1 LTKSIYRDIHFRRES
16 SADMANANAVSTAA
30 VINLNERQWEGL
42 GKVGDAALQ
51 VQNLLQMLRDIL
63 NELPQAIDTDKLME
77 TMKPYLEQLQR
88 VSESLQAFIKGDS
101 DEEAL
106 DRLRTMLTE
115 VQNAELDKTL
125 KEVLQLLGNLQRAG
139 FFSSVTALSAEL
151 KCPIIGENPEDM
163 VQKIH
168 AATASLQYWM
178 ESARQGAGVIGNM
191 VGQLDLPD
199 RLDEIQEMADQWM
212 QMARRAQRLVQG
224 DAPSLQAR
232 LSAMLD
238 MAEILGGQMNIAIGT
253 LRDTMPEVL
262 ESADMSGAFA
272 TIGAGGS
279 RWMHI
284 ALRVKALAQGNSEN
298 LAQRVEGLLDQ
309 IDHLAGYA
317 ASAGFFI
324 QAGKDGVGAVR
335 NMLTD
340 IDLPEKLDDLAE
352 EAEKWLKIAKRA
364 KLLAQGDAGSLAD
377 RVGSLLGMA
386 ETVSGSLQA
395 AARALEDRGI
405 HLQELITP
413 HGDLSVA
420 LGTVADMV
428 GEFWQDGTIRHI
440 IITVSQ
446 GAMAWL
452 EIAKI
457 ATATVKGDAESINAR
472 IKEIVQG
479 LQDAH
484 LMEMLPDVFALLG
497 NLQKAGLIS
506 KVNMVMTKVVPM
518 IPSDEVFASG
528 VNKAMQALE
537 QTRAGMKDENNKGG
551 GLFGL
556 MKIFFAKDT
565 QFVLKF
571 AVRFASIF
579 LKALK
584 QG

>member
-1 LTKSIYRDIHFRRES
+1 
-16 SADMANANAVSTAA
+16 MANANAVSSAA
-30 VINLNERQWEGL
+30 ITTLNERQWEGL

-63 NELPQAIDTDKLME
+63 NELPQAIDTDKLVE
-77 TMKPYLEQLQR
+77 TMKPYLEQLQN
-88 VSESLQAFIKGDS
+88 VSESLQAFIKGNS
-101 DEEAL
+101 GEEPL
-106 DRLRTMLTE
+106 DRLRNMLND
-115 VQNAELDKTL
+115 VQSAELNKTL

-139 FFSSVTALSAEL
+139 FFSSISALSAEL

-168 AATASLQYWM
+168 GATASIQYWM
-178 ESARQGAGVIGNM
+178 DSAKQGVGVVGNM

-199 RLDEIQEMADQWM
+199 RLDEIQEMADQWI
-212 QMARRAQRLVQG
+212 QMAKRAQRLIQG
-224 DAPSLQAR
+224 DAPNLQAR
-232 LSAMLD
+232 LSGMLD
-238 MAEILGGQMNIAIGT
+238 MAEILGGQMNIAIDT

-262 ESADMSGAFA
+262 EGADMSGTLA

-284 ALRVKALAQGNSEN
+284 AMRVKTLAQGNNSRDFAARAEN
-298 LAQRVEGLLDQ
+298 LLDQ
-309 IDHLAGYA
+309 IEHLAGYA

-335 NMLTD
+335 NILTD
-340 IDLPEKLDDLAE
+340 MDLPEKLDDLAE
-352 EAEKWLKIAKRA
+352 EAEKWLKIAMRA
-364 KLLAQGDAGSLAD
+364 KALAQGSSDSLAD

-386 ETVSGSLQA
+386 ETVGDSLQA
-395 AARALEDRGI
+395 AAKSLADKGI
-405 HLQELITP
+405 HLEELITP
-413 HGDLSVA
+413 RGDLSIA
-420 LGTVADMV
+420 FGTAADMV

-440 IITVSQ
+440 GSTISQ

-452 EIAKI
+452 EIAQIGAK
-457 ATATVKGDAESINAR
+457 AVRGDAESINVR

-479 LQDAH
+479 LHDAH
-484 LMEMLPDVFALLG
+484 LMDMLPDVFALVG
-497 NLQKAGLIS
+497 NLQKAGLVG
-506 KVNMVMTKVVPM
+506 KLNMIMTQAVPM

-528 VNKAMQALE
+528 VNKAMKALE
-537 QTRAGMKDENNKGG
+537 QTRTEMKDEHNKGG
-551 GLFGL
+551 GIFSLI
-556 MKIFFAKDT
+556 KIFFAKDT

>member
-1 LTKSIYRDIHFRRES
+1 
-16 SADMANANAVSTAA
+16 MANANAVSSAAA
-30 VINLNERQWEGL
+30 VTTLNERQWEGL

-77 TMKPYLEQLQR
+77 TMKPYLEQLQSA
-88 VSESLQAFIKGDS
+88 SESLQAFIKGNS
-101 DEEAL
+101 GEEPL
-106 DRLRTMLTE
+106 DRLRNMLND
-115 VQNAELDKTL
+115 VQNAELNKTL

-139 FFSSVTALSAEL
+139 FFSSISTLSAEL

-168 AATASLQYWM
+168 GATASIQYWM
-178 ESARQGAGVIGNM
+178 DSAKQGVGVIGNM

-199 RLDEIQEMADQWM
+199 RLDEIQEMADQWI
-212 QMARRAQRLVQG
+212 QMAKRAQRLIQG
-224 DAPSLQAR
+224 DAPNLQAR
-232 LSAMLD
+232 LSGMLD
-238 MAEILGGQMNIAIGT
+238 IAEILGGQMNIAIGT

-262 ESADMSGAFA
+262 EGADMSGTLA
-272 TIGAGGS
+272 TISAGGS

-284 ALRVKALAQGNSEN
+284 ALRVKTLAQGNSED

-309 IDHLAGYA
+309 VERLAGYA

-335 NMLTD
+335 NILSDM
-340 IDLPEKLDDLAE
+340 DLPEKLDDLAE
-352 EAEKWLKIAKRA
+352 EAEKWLKIAMRA
-364 KLLAQGDAGSLAD
+364 KALAQGSSDSLAD

-386 ETVSGSLQA
+386 EAVGDSLQA
-395 AARALEDRGI
+395 AAKALEDKGI
-405 HLQELITP
+405 HLEELITP
-413 HGDLSVA
+413 RGDLSIA
-420 LGTVADMV
+420 FGTAADMV

-440 IITVSQ
+440 GSTISQ

-452 EIAKI
+452 EIAQIGAK
-457 ATATVKGDAESINAR
+457 TVRGDAESINVR

-479 LQDAH
+479 LHDAH
-484 LMEMLPDVFALLG
+484 LMDMLPDVFALVG
-497 NLQKAGLIS
+497 NLQKAGLVG
-506 KVNMVMTKVVPM
+506 KLNMVMTQVVPM

-528 VNKAMQALE
+528 VNKAMKALE
-537 QTRAGMKDENNKGG
+537 QTKTEMKDENNKGG
-551 GLFGL
+551 GIFGL